1 MKKKKHKKKNQKSR
15 EKVFEMLV
23 MVSNH
28 EIAAVESQAKGAKEQ
43 ASRNIQ
49 SQMKFINISLPFTNT
64 CQLFL
69 NKEFLIFQKYITT
82 QKNYLEPSKPE
93 QEPILL
99 SCIST
104 DVSEEDKNLETVKPA
119 LVKNVGE

>member
-1 MKKKKHKKKNQKSR
+1 
-15 EKVFEMLV
+15 MLV
-23 MVSNH
+23 MVSND

-43 ASRNIQ
+43 ASRNIP
-49 SQMKFINISLPFTNT
+49 SQIKFINISLPFTNT

-69 NKEFLIFQKYITT
+69 NKEFLIFQKYIRT

-99 SCIST
+99 SYTST

>member
-1 MKKKKHKKKNQKSR
+1 MKKKTIKKNQKSC
-15 EKVFEMLV
+15 EKVFEVLV
-23 MVSNH
+23 MVSND

-99 SCIST
+99 SYIST

>member
-1 MKKKKHKKKNQKSR
+1 
-15 EKVFEMLV
+15 MLV
-23 MVSNH
+23 MVSND
-28 EIAAVESQAKGAKEQ
+28 EMAAVESQAKGAKEQ
-43 ASRNIQ
+43 ASRNIP
-49 SQMKFINISLPFTNT
+49 SQIFINISLPFTDT

-69 NKEFLIFQKYITT
+69 SKEFLTFQKYSRT

-99 SCIST
+99 SYIST
-104 DVSEEDKNLETVKPA
+104 DVSEEDKNLDTVKPA